1 MRATPSML
9 LRASAFNLAF
19 YLWTAVLA
27 LAGLPLLPLWDE
39 ARTRAY
45 ARFWERGIHRLLR
58 LLVGLTFEV
67 RGREH
72 LPPGPALI
80 ASKHQS
86 AWETLTFHLLVP
98 NLVVGLKR
106 ELTRIPLFGR
116 YLLKAGCIP
125 IDRDSPQR
133 AIRSL
138 VAGARRAVARGDC
151 VLIFPEGTR
160 RPPGAPPDYKP
171 GVVALY
177 RALGVPCVPV
187 ALNSG
192 LFWGRRSWLKAPGRI
207 VVEFLEPIPPGLER
221 RRFQELLEARIEE
234 ATRRLVAEA
243 EGNLQ
248 PADATSAAADVRWR
262 QRARS

>member
-1 MRATPSML
+1 MRITAGPLIRAT
-9 LRASAFNLAF
+9 AFNLAF
-19 YLWTAVLA
+19 YAWTALLA
-27 LAGLPLLPLWDE
+27 VAGLPFLPFWDE

-58 LLVGLTFEV
+58 WLVGLEHEV
-67 RGREH
+67 RGLHH
-72 LPPGPALI
+72 LPAGPAIL

-86 AWETLTFHLLVP
+86 AWETLAFHLIVP

-106 ELTRIPLFGR
+106 ELLRIPLFGL
-116 YLLKAGCIP
+116 YLRRAGSIA
-125 IDRDSPQR
+125 IERGSPQR

-138 VAGARRAVARGDC
+138 VEGAKRAVARGDH

-160 RPPGAPPDYKP
+160 RPPDAPPDYKP

-192 LFWGRRSWLKAPGRI
+192 LFWGRRSWLKRPGRI
-207 VVEFLEPIPPGLER
+207 VVEFLEPIPPGLDRTTFLRQLER
-221 RRFQELLEARIEE
+221 RIEG

-243 EGNLQ
+243 RGTPQ
-248 PADATSAAADVRWR
+248 PTAPPPVAARS
-262 QRARS
+262 RARS